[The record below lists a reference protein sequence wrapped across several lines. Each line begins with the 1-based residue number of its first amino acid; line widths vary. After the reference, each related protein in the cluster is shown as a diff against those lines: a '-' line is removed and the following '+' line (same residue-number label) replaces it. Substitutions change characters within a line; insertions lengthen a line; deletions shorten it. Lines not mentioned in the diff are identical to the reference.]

1 MRINTKANPRIKSDE
16 KRSPKPDTR
25 FQKGNRA
32 SVGKGRPVGS
42 GIIGKLREQLQ
53 EAAPGI
59 ITQLITNAR
68 NNDALAIRLLV
79 ERVYPITKP
88 ELPTVAID
96 LPDNASALERA
107 TSIAMAAHRGEISP
121 TIAQAF
127 IGLQADIAKLR
138 ELEELESRI
147 SVLEAKAGSQ

>member
-1 MRINTKANPRIKSDE
+1 MTKNKQPAQLPEQAKSN
-16 KRSPKPDTR
+16 KGHL
-25 FQKGNRA
+25 FQKGQSGNP
-32 SVGKGRPVGS
+32 KGRIAGS

-59 ITQLITNAR
+59 ITQLIANAK

-107 TSIAMAAHRGEISP
+107 TSIVMAAHRGEISP

-147 SVLEAKAGSQ
+147 SALEAKAGSQ